1 MLQLSLEKL
10 LQISRCYIALG
21 EMKVWNDFGKGL
33 VLYKTLSCINSA
45 GVSPAGDSGRER
57 DRWTRHCASRTA
69 ANQFREAGP

>member
-1 MLQLSLEKL
+1 
-10 LQISRCYIALG
+10 
-21 EMKVWNDFGKGL
+21 MKVWNDFGKGL